1 MSTVIEDRVRAWIPP
16 VLVGLIIGAVC
27 AGLVVSQG
35 VPPMHA
41 TAPAAAAVAAP
52 EPPSATSFRRF
63 EVPIALVEPTSGTS
77 VIVTPTEL
85 RWTTADGDFIVVQA
99 GGTDD
104 PFAPHWGTTVTDRG
118 TRTVAGVTASLGT
131 VLPRRPSRADQV
143 QVRIATFTL
152 GDRPIRVMAR
162 TSSVMPDV
170 RVLADFE
177 AALASL
183 RVLVR

>member
-1 MSTVIEDRVRAWIPP
+1 MSTVIEDRARAWIPP

-41 TAPAAAAVAAP
+41 TAPAAAVA
-52 EPPSATSFRRF
+52 EPPSATNFSRF
-63 EVPIALVEPTSGTS
+63 EVPIALVEPTSAVT

-85 RWTTADGDFIVVQA
+85 RWTTADGDFIAVEA

-104 PFAPHWGTTVTDRG
+104 PFAPHWAVTDRG

-131 VLPRRPSRADQV
+131 ILPLRQYRGDQV
-143 QVRIATFTL
+143 QVRIAAFTL

-183 RVLVR
+183 RVLDR